1 MKIITRNCTPCREY
15 AALELQKYIRAIS
28 DCTLLPEIEWVG
40 AIPTPPPDDA
50 IVLGTLDE
58 LSLDTSD
65 LQDAFMEDI
74 LDVCV
79 ENGRGY
85 IAGSNERSI
94 LAAVYQYCK
103 SAGCRFL
110 RPGTDGEYIP
120 YCDLTAHT
128 CRYRKKADY
137 PFRGECCEGA
147 ISYEHMRDTV
157 YWMPK
162 VGMNMYMIEGIV
174 PYSYMNRWS
183 AHKANRV
190 LTGADADYDELGKS
204 IDLLEQDMVKT
215 GIQFHAVGHGWMFE
229 KLGMH
234 HETAAREKELFDA
247 LPQEKKDYVA
257 LVNGKRELYG
267 KSTFFTHF
275 CYSNPDA
282 RKSLVDFCVEYAQ
295 QKPWI
300 SYLHLWLADNVNNNC
315 ECENCVKMQPS
326 DWYVL
331 LLNEIDAALE
341 AIGSKTRFVFI
352 LYNDTVRPPEQLK
365 LNHPE
370 RFVILAAIGQH
381 YETGYINEE
390 YKGEI
395 PTYVRNQNVTPA
407 NALRLHWHREWKK
420 LCNGIPSIIFEYRFY
435 TDQYCDPGYMR
446 VARETHRD
454 MKGLEKVAFQGCM
467 NDQTHRMYLP
477 TSLPLLL
484 MGETLFDKNL
494 DFEAYTNDYFAAA
507 FGADGAAV
515 RDYLETLSEYFC
527 PANLRG
533 SAKNNVEDTGINS
546 RENKAPIHGNA
557 WVAEQLA
564 KIPAVLEDFA
574 PVIARNMAHPNAARR
589 RSWVYLY
596 YHAEICKYLADIY
609 RLASLDEM
617 DKAREV
623 LDKMEIYLS
632 RVEMDIHEG
641 FDLFLFDRFV
651 RGVLRVKSVK

>member
-1 MKIITRNCTPCREY
+1 MKIIAKNSSACRRY
-15 AALELQKYIRAIS
+15 AAEELQKYIRMIS
-28 DCTLLPEIEWVG
+28 RCALSPEIEWVE
-40 AIPTPPPDDA
+40 ALPNALPEDT
-50 IVLGTLDE
+50 IVLGLLDE

-65 LQDAFMEDI
+65 LFDPFYEDI
-74 LDVCV
+74 LDVRV

-103 SAGCRFL
+103 SVGCRFL

-120 YCDLTAHT
+120 YCDLTAHK
-128 CRYRKKADY
+128 CIYRKKADY

-147 ISYEHMRDTV
+147 VSYEHMRDTV

-174 PYSYMNRWS
+174 PYSYMNRWY
-183 AHKANRV
+183 AHKGNRI
-190 LTGADADYDELGKS
+190 LTGADADYAELEKS

-215 GIQFHAVGHGWMFE
+215 GVQFHAVGHGWMFE

-247 LPQEKKDYVA
+247 LPEEKKNYVA
-257 LVNGKRELYG
+257 LVNGKRELYA

-295 QKPWI
+295 KKPWI

-341 AIGSKTRFVFI
+341 QIGSKTRFVFI
-352 LYNDTVRPPEQLK
+352 MYNDTVRPPEKSK

-370 RFVILAAIGQH
+370 RFVLLAAIGQH
-381 YETGYINEE
+381 YETGYINEA
-390 YKGEI
+390 YTGEI
-395 PTYVRNQNVTPA
+395 PPYVRNQNVTPP
-407 NALRLHWHREWKK
+407 NALRLHWHREWKN
-420 LCNGIPSIIFEYRFY
+420 LCNDIPSIIFEYRFY
-435 TDQYCDPGYMR
+435 TDQYCDPAHMR
-446 VARETHRD
+446 IARETYRD
-454 MKGLEKVAFQGCM
+454 MKGLSNVAFQGCM

-494 DFEAYTNDYFAAA
+494 GFEAYVNDYFTAA
-507 FGADGAAV
+507 FGEDGTRV
-515 RDYLETLSEYFC
+515 RDYLEMLSELFC

-533 SAKNNVEDTGINS
+533 SAKNSVEDTGINS
-546 RENKAPIHGNA
+546 RENKTPIHGNA
-557 WVAEQLA
+557 WATEQFA
-564 KIPAVLEDFA
+564 KIPAVLDGFA
-574 PVIARNMAHPNAARR
+574 SVIKRNMAHPDATRR
-589 RSWVYLY
+589 RSWEYLY
-596 YHAEICKYLADIY
+596 YHAEICKYLARIY
-609 RLASLDEM
+609 ELAARNQME
-617 DKAREV
+617 KAREV

-632 RVEMDIHEG
+632 EIEMHVHEG

>member
-1 MKIITRNCTPCREY
+1 MRIIAKNISQCRHY
-15 AALELQKYIRAIS
+15 TALELLKYIRKIS
-28 DCTLLPEIEWVG
+28 GCTLLPEVEWVTEL
-40 AIPTPPPDDA
+40 PSELPDDA
-50 IVLGTLDE
+50 IVLGLLSE
-58 LSLDTSD
+58 LSLDQGD
-65 LQDAFMEDI
+65 LFDPFIEDI
-74 LDVCV
+74 LDVHV
-79 ENGRGY
+79 ENGHGY

-94 LAAVYQYCK
+94 LMGVYEYCK
-103 SAGCRFL
+103 SAGCRFI
-110 RPGTDGEYIP
+110 RPGDNGEYIP
-120 YCDLTAHT
+120 YCDLTAHSFI
-128 CRYRKKADY
+128 YRKKADQ
-137 PFRGECCEGA
+137 PFRGTCCEGA

-174 PYSYMNRWS
+174 PYSYMNRWY

-190 LTGADADYDELGKS
+190 LTGEDVDYDELGRS
-204 IDLLEQDMVKT
+204 IDLLEQDMMKT

-229 KLGMH
+229 KLGLH

-257 LVNGKRELYG
+257 LVGGKRDLFA
-267 KSTFFTHF
+267 KSTFYTHF

-352 LYNDTVRPPEQLK
+352 LYNDTVRPPEKLK

-381 YETGYINEE
+381 YETGYVNEE
-390 YKGEI
+390 YTGEI
-395 PTYVRNQNVTPA
+395 PAYVRNQNVTPP
-407 NALRLHWHREWKK
+407 NALRLHWHREWKE

-446 VARETHRD
+446 VARETYRD
-454 MKGLEKVAFQGCM
+454 MKGLADVAFQGCM

-484 MGETLFDKNL
+484 MGETLFDKSL
-494 DFEAYTNDYFAAA
+494 DFEAYANDYFAAA
-507 FGADGAAV
+507 FGEDGAKV
-515 RDYLETLSEYFC
+515 RDYLEALSELFC

-533 SAKNNVEDTGINS
+533 SAKNMVEDTGINS

-564 KIPAVLEDFA
+564 KIPALLDEFA
-574 PVIARNMAHPNAARR
+574 PVITRNMAEPNATRR

-596 YHAEICKYLADIY
+596 YHAEICKYLARIY
-609 RLASLDEM
+609 GLAARDQME
-617 DKAREV
+617 KAREV
-623 LDKMEIYLS
+623 LDEMEIYLS
-632 RVEMDIHEG
+632 HVEMDIHEG

-651 RGVLRVKSVK
+651 RGILRVKSVR

>member
-1 MKIITRNCTPCREY
+1 MKIIAKNCSPCREY
-15 AALELQKYIRAIS
+15 AALELQKYVRRIS
-28 DCTLLPEIEWVG
+28 ACSLLPEIEWVTELPR
-40 AIPTPPPDDA
+40 ALPDDA
-50 IVLGTLDE
+50 IVLGLLDE
-58 LSLDTSD
+58 LSLDTAD
-65 LQDAFMEDI
+65 LFDPFMEDI

-79 ENGRGY
+79 ENGHGY

-94 LAAVYQYCK
+94 LSAVYQYCK
-103 SAGCRFL
+103 SAGSRFL
-110 RPGTDGEYIP
+110 RPGKDGEYIP

-128 CRYRKKADY
+128 CRYRKKADH

-174 PYSYMNRWS
+174 PYSYMNRWY

-204 IDLLEQDMVKT
+204 IELLEQDMVKT
-215 GIQFHAVGHGWMFE
+215 GVQFHAVGHGWMFE

-234 HETAAREKELFDA
+234 HESAAREAELFAA
-247 LPQEKKDYVA
+247 LPEEKKNYVA
-257 LVNGKRELYG
+257 LVNGKRELYA

-282 RKSLVDFCVEYAQ
+282 RKSLVDFCVDYAK

-315 ECENCVKMQPS
+315 ECESCVKMQPS

-352 LYNDTVRPPEQLK
+352 LYNDTVRPPEKMK

-370 RFVILAAIGQH
+370 RFVLLAAIGQH
-381 YETGYINEE
+381 YETGYINEP
-390 YKGEI
+390 YTGEI
-395 PTYVRNQNVTPA
+395 PAYVRNQNVTPR

-420 LCNGIPSIIFEYRFY
+420 LCEGIPSIIFEYRFY
-435 TDQYCDPGYMR
+435 TDQYCDPAHMR
-446 VARETHRD
+446 IARETHRD
-454 MKGLEKVAFQGCM
+454 MRGLENVAFQGCM

-484 MGETLFDKNL
+484 MGETLFDKDL
-494 DFEAYTNDYFAAA
+494 DFEAYTNDYFDAA
-507 FGADGAAV
+507 FGTDGAAV
-515 RDYLETLSEYFC
+515 RDYLETLSELFC

-533 SAKNNVEDTGINS
+533 SAKNSVEDTGINS

-557 WVAEQLA
+557 WAAAQFA

-574 PVIARNMAHPNAARR
+574 PVITRNMAHPDAARR
-589 RSWVYLY
+589 LSWVYLY
-596 YHAEICKYLADIY
+596 YHAEICQYLSRIY
-609 RLASLDEM
+609 ELAARDQMDE
-617 DKAREV
+617 ARAV
-623 LDKMEIYLS
+623 LYKMEIYLS
-632 RVEMDIHEG
+632 QVEMDIHEG